1 MRSSYNTPS
10 SLNRSSNQPIVS
22 GPDSTLTPHIRGKS
36 VLSIP
41 YRPPRMAQ
49 DLLTAPVESPVLKSG
64 KRKADTVE
72 PANFGSFEPSLES
85 QELEQVFSDLMDEL
99 NV

>member
-1 MRSSYNTPS
+1 
-10 SLNRSSNQPIVS
+10 
-22 GPDSTLTPHIRGKS
+22 
-36 VLSIP
+36 
-41 YRPPRMAQ
+41 MAQ
-49 DLLTAPVESPVLKSG
+49 DLSTAPVESPVLKSG